1 MTLPEMEIAIYLAYK
16 EGWNPGIADG
26 LAFYNADP
34 NGFFIAEIDS
44 VVVGCISAV
53 KYSEDYGFIGF
64 YVVEN
69 EYRGSSAG
77 TQLALVAL
85 KYLNGCNIGIDGVL
99 SRVAN
104 YEKLNFKFAY
114 KNARFETVGS
124 NYNVDIRILP
134 LSNISIELV
143 YKYDLL
149 CFPASRQSFIDAWI
163 QMPETYSV
171 AFSENGLIKG
181 YGVIRKCRNGFKIGP
196 LFADN
201 SDVAESI
208 FRALASK
215 AVDELIYIDVP
226 VINDEAL
233 KIAQKYEMKLV
244 FETARM
250 YSKNIPNISINK
262 IFGITSFELG

>member
-1 MTLPEMEIAIYLAYK
+1 
-16 EGWNPGIADG
+16 
-26 LAFYNADP
+26 
-34 NGFFIAEIDS
+34 
-44 VVVGCISAV
+44 
-53 KYSEDYGFIGF
+53 
-64 YVVEN
+64 
-69 EYRGSSAG
+69 
-77 TQLALVAL
+77 
-85 KYLNGCNIGIDGVL
+85 
-99 SRVAN
+99 
-104 YEKLNFKFAY
+104 
-114 KNARFETVGS
+114 
-124 NYNVDIRILP
+124 
-134 LSNISIELV
+134 
-143 YKYDLL
+143 
-149 CFPASRQSFIDAWI
+149 
-163 QMPETYSV
+163 MPETYSV
-171 AFSENGLIKG
+171 AFSDNGLIKG